1 MDTRLPLTEYR
12 KNILQPDRILRIHLI
27 TQAEEN
33 QRDFFSTWI
42 TLSSWEQCLCFCKNN
57 YLDKHCLSLQNSG
70 SSAISINL
78 VWFFFFPTPSF
89 LLYPPPS
96 ENSIYLELNVHG
108 RILEQNISPD
118 YNWKCF
124 TTNITHWRHDTW
136 LPTSF
141 VNESSLNWSQ
151 KHNK

>member
-1 MDTRLPLTEYR
+1 MRLPLTEYH
-12 KNILQPDRILRIHLI
+12 KNVLQPDWILWIHCI

-33 QRDFFSTWI
+33 QLDFFSTCI
-42 TLSSWEQCLCFCKNN
+42 TLSSWELNN
-57 YLDKHCLSLQNSG
+57 VYASVRIIIWTNIAYLWNRQNNRSRT
-70 SSAISINL
+70 ISINL
-78 VWFFFFPTPSF
+78 VWFFFHSF
-89 LLYPPPS
+89 LSPVFTAS
-96 ENSIYLELNVHG
+96 EKYYLLRTKGTWQNP
-108 RILEQNISPD
+108 RQNILPD